1 MSVFTNDVVI
11 DSGVVTVD
19 TITNPV
25 TVSGTVTANAGTG
38 TMLVD
43 GSAHTQPVS
52 GTVTANAGT
61 GTMLVDGSAH
71 TQPISGT
78 VSVGNVVS
86 VITAVASSA
95 TLTVV
100 SQSNTTDTL
109 LLATNANRKSAIIFL
124 PKTATSVAYDSTA
137 SASHFTY
144 KTGAANT
151 TIIVTGYTG
160 PIHSFGSAD
169 TINVTELV

>member
-1 MSVFTNDVVI
+1 MSLFSPDVVV
-11 DSGVVTVD
+11 DNTVLVDGSGVTQ
-19 TITNPV
+19 P
-25 TVSGTVTANAGTG
+25 VSGTVTANAGTG

-71 TQPISGT
+71 TQPVNGT

-86 VITAVASSA
+86 VITAVASTA
-95 TLTVV
+95 TITIV
-100 SQSNTTDTL
+100 SQANTTDTL
-109 LLATNANRKSAIIFL
+109 LLASNVNRKSAVIFL
-124 PKTATSVAYDSTA
+124 PKSGTSVAYDTTA
-137 SASHFTY
+137 SATHFTY
-144 KTGAANT
+144 KTGASNT

-160 PIHSFGSAD
+160 AIHSFGSAD
-169 TINVTELV
+169 TINVTELA